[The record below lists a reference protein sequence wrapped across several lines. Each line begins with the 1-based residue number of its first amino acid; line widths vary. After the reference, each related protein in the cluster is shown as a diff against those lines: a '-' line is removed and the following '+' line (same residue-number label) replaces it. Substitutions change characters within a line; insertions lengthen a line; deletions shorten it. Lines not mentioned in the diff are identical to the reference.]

1 MDYEK
6 INELNKKIKKKRE
19 KLKGKTGIEREKLL
33 LQIRLDELEI
43 RLERAKI

>member
-33 LQIRLDELEI
+33 IQIRLDELEI